1 MRRLHD
7 ERAGKAI
14 SDWQIGGDG
23 MNSSKNRFINFP
35 LFMIAETHTN
45 PEQGMRAISTYV
57 IVEFARNCKR
67 DYKNAFLQACYQSK
81 RHPDLDF
88 PQDVT
93 AIMADPDVT
102 ELAEAVCGEGWS
114 SDGTGLGE
122 GAMEIMEPVTADM
135 DADEQEALVKWCALR
150 DAAHFFNHTIHNFDG
165 LIERSKRIKAEIDKH
180 AQAHGPLVSASCP
193 ADYFNETV
201 SKTADV
207 ESMRMFRT
215 VCAVR
220 SLIGSKQ
227 FCGTTKD
234 MLRARMIGAKSPVV
248 ATTISSQSKA
258 VKTEQTALASRKR
271 FDRIL
276 ADGAVRGFYGK
287 YGEGRRIHLSL
298 NTKDPAVLAGMV
310 KTRKSKRAE
319 YLAREAA
326 ARGQQRGTKRGSIGG
341 SIGGTFNKSL
351 IKTLNNA
358 SQ

>member
-1 MRRLHD
+1 MLLRVLSGK
-7 ERAGKAI
+7 RAGKAI
-14 SDWQIGGDG
+14 SGWQIGGDG
-23 MNSSKNRFINFP
+23 MNSSKNRFVNFP
-35 LFMIAETHTN
+35 LFMIAQTHTT
-45 PEQGMRAISTYV
+45 PEQGMRAIANYV
-57 IVEFARNCKR
+57 IVEFARSCER
-67 DYKNAFLQACYQSK
+67 DYKTAFIQACYQSK
-81 RHPDLDF
+81 RHPELDF
-88 PQDVT
+88 PQDVA
-93 AIMADPDVT
+93 AIMADPDVA
-102 ELAEAVCGEGWS
+102 EVAEAVCGEGWS

-122 GAMEIMEPVTADM
+122 GAMEIIDPVTAGM

-207 ESMRMFRT
+207 EAMRMFRT

-220 SLIGSKQ
+220 SLIGSKR

-234 MLRARMIGAKSPVV
+234 MLRARMIGAKSPAV

-258 VKTEQTALASRKR
+258 VKTEQDALASRKR

-276 ADGAVRGFYGK
+276 TDGAVRGFYGK
-287 YGEGRRIHLSL
+287 YGKGRRVYLSL
-298 NTKDPAVLAGMV
+298 VVRDPAPLAAMV
-310 KTRKSKRAE
+310 QKRFGQRAE

-326 ARGQQRGTKRGSIGG
+326 ARGSKGAPRGQHGG
-341 SIGGTFNKSL
+341 QHGGQL
-351 IKTLNNA
+351 
-358 SQ
+358 